1 MTLRAFALAATLAIH
16 VLFAWLVFAPRA
28 SESPKPPEPQPTGVR
43 RETPRDPQAP
53 GSALER
59 EERPRA
65 RTTPR
70 PFEPGE
76 PAAKFASPA
85 ERAAYERGAAYE
97 HARREAIARWRD
109 RAYGEDIGAIMRMPI
124 PQAWR
129 SLEALVEAGDPVAAD
144 ALLELSSCAADIP
157 GRDATYRRLRDSAVE
172 GLAPADAAFVH
183 GALDT
188 ELLGIEND
196 ARTCAVAGLDRDRL
210 VGLAERRFRRSGAP
224 ESPPSGEDRHAW
236 LNYYQRAFPPP
247 EVPEFGIDPRPGTRP
262 FLDLLDAAVAP
273 AEWEAFARDAPDD
286 PVLAMRVAYCAMSR
300 CADLPPV
307 AWNSA
312 DRFIAR
318 AAEYGSPQA
327 ISRVIE
333 QRAETHALAEA
344 HAWAEFGMWVIAS
357 GCFPVAQS
365 LEYAQLAR
373 QRQAIAARLTAAQFA
388 EARVRLAGLMRAHG
402 DAALAVQ
409 GCLP

>member
-1 MTLRAFALAATLAIH
+1 VTLRAFALGATLAIH
-16 VLFAWLVFAPRA
+16 AVFAWLVLGPGTIETPLFR
-28 SESPKPPEPQPTGVR
+28 EPQRTSVGREPPQPAHAATSARERVARAGAVR
-43 RETPRDPQAP
+43 TPP
-53 GSALER
+53 
-59 EERPRA
+59 
-65 RTTPR
+65 

-76 PAAKFASPA
+76 PAAKFVSPE

-97 HARREAIARWRD
+97 NARRAAIARWRD
-109 RAYGEDIGAIMRMPI
+109 RAYGEDIGAIMRQPV

-144 ALLELSSCAADIP
+144 ALLELASCAVDIP
-157 GRDATYRRLRDSAVE
+157 GRGATYRRLRDSAIE

-196 ARTCAVAGLDRDRL
+196 ARTCAAAGLGESRL
-210 VGLAERRFRRSGAP
+210 TALAERRFRANGTP
-224 ESPPSGEDRHAW
+224 ESPPAGENRLAW
-236 LNYYQRAFPPP
+236 LDYYQRAFPPQG
-247 EVPEFGIDPRPGTRP
+247 VPEFGIDPRPETAP
-262 FLDLLDAAVAP
+262 FLDLLDASVTP
-273 AEWEAFARDAPDD
+273 TEWEAFARDAPDD

-373 QRQAIAARLTAAQFA
+373 QRQALAARLTAVQFA

-402 DAALAVQ
+402 DAALAAQ